1 MSNLAPKT
9 SFSNFTSGHEQDLL
23 AEHLADT
30 RSQNTRRAYAWD
42 LKDFFLTATN
52 SEPTPTLLA
61 EFLGMTRDAAITI
74 VLKYKACLIE
84 RGLKE
89 ATVNRRLSAL
99 RSLVSYARKVGK
111 CEWGLQDVYGE
122 KVQTYRDTSGVAKE
136 DWQKVIAV
144 PNRATL
150 KGKRDYAIL
159 RLLWDNVLRRDE
171 VCKLDIADYD
181 PERRSLWILGKGR
194 GTQQQKITIS
204 VQGSQAIADWLANR
218 EDYKQQDPL
227 FVALDNAYYGQRL
240 GGSGVYYLVSTICQ
254 QAGIEK
260 LMSPHRVRHSGI
272 TTALDETRG
281 DARKVQRLSRHAK
294 LDTLM
299 LYDDNRRNQQGEVT
313 DLLAAAAPGGE

>member
-1 MSNLAPKT
+1 MSNLATKS
-9 SFSNFTSGHEQDLL
+9 SFSDFTSGHEQDLL

-30 RSQNTRRAYAWD
+30 RSPNTRRAYAWD

-52 SEPTPTLLA
+52 SEPTPALLA
-61 EFLGMTRDAAITI
+61 EFLGMKRDTAVAV
-74 VLKYKACLIE
+74 VLKYKSSLIE

-89 ATVNRRLSAL
+89 ATVNRRLSAV

-122 KVQTYRDTSGVAKE
+122 KVQTYRDTSGVDKE
-136 DWQKVIAV
+136 DWVQVIAV
-144 PNRATL
+144 PDRNTL
-150 KGKRDYAIL
+150 KGKRDYALL

-171 VCKLDIADYD
+171 ICQLNIADYD
-181 PERRSLWILGKGR
+181 PSRRTLWILGKGR
-194 GTQQQKITIS
+194 GTQKQKVTLSVSGSEAIT
-204 VQGSQAIADWLANR
+204 AWLADR
-218 EDYKQQDPL
+218 GDCKQQDPL
-227 FVALDNAYYGQRL
+227 FIALDNACYGQRL
-240 GGSGVYYLVSTICQ
+240 GGSGLYYLVSTICS

-272 TTALDETRG
+272 TTALDATGG

-299 LYDDNRRNQQGEVT
+299 IYDDNRRNQQGEVT
-313 DLLAAAAPGGE
+313 DLLAAAAPGE